1 MKTIRKIAS
10 NPFFITLLIA
20 NFLFASCSTDTTS
33 EENIE
38 NLSKSA
44 KTKISDELV
53 FKGIMF
59 LEGPI
64 ADKFPEF
71 KELNFRNFISDKT
84 QINNVLKFQDNVN
97 QNILKNNPNYLKEF
111 RENISSGNFY
121 IVKQAIIDAGML
133 IKENAIK
140 LSGTDIVKAN
150 KIINDFANNIS
161 KKNKLTPNSSIEE
174 IKQASRQ
181 SKQVLA
187 GDTVWFDTDTVV
199 WAVVAVAGA
208 VVIVGAIA
216 LVLIAPPQDGE
227 SNSYMKDKYPSDI
240 TLQLKGI

>member
-1 MKTIRKIAS
+1 MKTIRKIAN

-20 NFLFASCSTDTTS
+20 NFLFVSCSTDTTS
-33 EENIE
+33 NENMD

-84 QINNVLKFQDNVN
+84 QINNVLKFQDNVI
-97 QNILKNNPNYLKEF
+97 QNILKKNPNYLKNF
-111 RENISSGNFY
+111 RNNISSGNFY
-121 IVKQAIIDAGML
+121 TVKQTIIDAGTL
-133 IKENAIK
+133 IKEEAIK
-140 LSGTDIVKAN
+140 LSGTDLVKAN
-150 KIINDFANNIS
+150 NIINNFAKDFA
-161 KKNKLTPNSSIEE
+161 KKSRLNQNSSIKE
-174 IKQASRQ
+174 IATAGKVQ
-181 SKQVLA
+181 A

-216 LVLIAPPQDGE
+216 LVLIAPPQDGD